1 MELVMKKLITFV
13 AISFIATSCFSSK
26 DAGNEDLDIKP
37 KEKPTVEKKISYD
50 DLTKPTKISIPQDAV
65 TNWQSFF
72 KSPPNSAQKNILEQ
86 KLKKWTDNDSAQGL
100 LTKGRNESAVG
111 QHGAAEISF
120 RKALRLDSDNHEVLL
135 ELAGLYLKKGEI
147 STTFELLT
155 QVREVTTTSED
166 ISKSFIFKYRYV
178 LSLAYLAR
186 GEREKG
192 HNILSAL
199 IGEVKDFAP
208 AYTALAS
215 SYIELDRM
223 NVAEFVMKRAVD
235 RIKDNASV
243 FNLLGYIHQR
253 GRQGDAARRWF
264 DKALAVDHNYAP
276 ALVNRGNL
284 YAQQFELSHA
294 EKDLLAALAAD
305 PSSSDAMVSLGVV
318 QKRQGNI
325 AGARASLSKAV
336 EMNPNN
342 AFARFNLAVLMAKE
356 LKQPTDAIRL
366 FNEVIQT
373 SGATRELTNMA
384 KTYMADLQRNQISS
398 Q

>member
-1 MELVMKKLITFV
+1 MKKF
-13 AISFIATSCFSSK
+13 ISCIAVLLLFTGCFSSK
-26 DAGNEDLDIKP
+26 DPQDEDLDIQPVKKP
-37 KEKPTVEKKISYD
+37 AQEKKVSYE
-50 DLTKPTKISIPQDAV
+50 DLTKPTKIEIPQDAV

-72 KSPPNSAQKNILEQ
+72 KSPPTAAQKTLLEQ

-100 LTKGRNESAVG
+100 LKKGRSESAVG

-120 RKALRLDSDNHEVLL
+120 RKALRLDNNNHEVML
-135 ELAGLYLKKGEI
+135 ELASLYLKKGEI
-147 STTFELLT
+147 STTFELLA
-155 QVREVTTTSED
+155 QVREVTTTSDD
-166 ISKSFIFKYRYV
+166 ISKDFIFKYRYV

-192 HNILSAL
+192 HSILSAL
-199 IGEVKDFAP
+199 IGEVKGFAP

-215 SYIELDRM
+215 SYIELDRL

-253 GRQGDAARRWF
+253 GRQNDAARRWF
-264 DKALAVDHNYAP
+264 DKALATDPNYAP

-305 PSSSDAMVSLGVV
+305 PGSSDAMVSLGVV
-318 QKRQGNI
+318 QRRQGNI

>member
-1 MELVMKKLITFV
+1 MKTLLSGIAVLILL
-13 AISFIATSCFSSK
+13 SGCFASK
-26 DAGNEDLDIKP
+26 DASDEDLDIKSD
-37 KEKPTVEKKISYD
+37 KKPTSEKKISYD
-50 DLTKPTKISIPQDAV
+50 DLTKPTKIEIPQDAV

-72 KSPPNSAQKNILEQ
+72 KSPPTSAQKNLLEQ
-86 KLKKWTDNDSAQGL
+86 KLKKWSDNDTPEGL
-100 LTKGRNESAVG
+100 LARGRSETAVG
-111 QHGAAEISF
+111 QHGSAEISF
-120 RKALRLDSDNHEVLL
+120 RKALRLNSENHEAML

-147 STTFELLT
+147 STTFELLA

-166 ISKSFIFKYRYV
+166 ISKAFIFKYRYV

-215 SYIELDRM
+215 SYIELDRL
-223 NVAEFVMKRAVD
+223 NVAEFVMKRAAD

-264 DKALAVDHNYAP
+264 DKALVVDPNYAP

-294 EKDLLAALAAD
+294 EKDLLAALSAD

-325 AGARASLSKAV
+325 TGARASLSKAV

-384 KTYMADLQRNQISS
+384 KTYMADLQRDQIST

>member
-1 MELVMKKLITFV
+1 MNKALLSIIAGFLISGCFSNQKADVMNLDIQPVKT
-13 AISFIATSCFSSK
+13 ATS
-26 DAGNEDLDIKP
+26 
-37 KEKPTVEKKISYD
+37 EKKVTYEN
-50 DLTKPTKISIPQDAV
+50 LTKPEKIIIPQDAV

-72 KSPPNSAQKNILEQ
+72 KSPPNAVQKNILEQ
-86 KLKKWTDNDSAQGL
+86 KLKKWSDNDTAQGL
-100 LTKGRNESAVG
+100 IARGRSESAVL

-120 RKALRLDSDNHEVLL
+120 RKALRIDGNNHDAML
-135 ELAGLYLKKGEI
+135 ELASLYLKKGDI
-147 STTFELLT
+147 ATTFELLT
-155 QVREVTTTSED
+155 QVREVTTTSEN
-166 ISKSFIFKYRYV
+166 ISKNFIFKYRYI
-178 LSLAYLAR
+178 LALAYLAR

-192 HNILSAL
+192 HNILSSL
-199 IGEVKDFAP
+199 IGEVKNFAP

-215 SYIELDRM
+215 SYIELGRL

-253 GRQGDAARRWF
+253 GRQSDAARRWF
-264 DKALAVDHNYAP
+264 DKALAIDPHFAP

-284 YAQQFELSHA
+284 YAQQFELGHA

-342 AFARFNLAVLMAKE
+342 AFARFNLAVLMAKD

-366 FNEVIQT
+366 FSEVMQT

-384 KTYMADLQRNQISS
+384 KTYVMDLQRAHSSS

>member
-1 MELVMKKLITFV
+1 MELVMRKLITYV
-13 AISFIATSCFSSK
+13 AVLLFLAGCFSSK
-26 DAGNEDLDIKP
+26 EADDEDLDIQTEKKP
-37 KEKPTVEKKISYD
+37 IVEKKVSYE
-50 DLTKPTKISIPQDAV
+50 DLTKPTKIEIPQDAV

-72 KSPPNSAQKNILEQ
+72 KSPPTSVQKNILEQ
-86 KLKKWTDNDSAQGL
+86 KLKKWSDNDTSAGL
-100 LTKGRNESAVG
+100 IARGRSESAIG

-120 RKALRLDSDNHEVLL
+120 RKALRLDSDNHEAML

-147 STTFELLT
+147 STTFELLAR
-155 QVREVTTTSED
+155 VREVTTTSEN

-178 LSLAYLAR
+178 LALAYLAR
-186 GEREKG
+186 GERDKG

-208 AYTALAS
+208 AYNALAS
-215 SYIELDRM
+215 SYIELDRL
-223 NVAEFVMKRAVD
+223 NVAEFVMKRAAD

-264 DKALAVDHNYAP
+264 DKALAVDPNYAP

-284 YAQQFELSHA
+284 FAQQFELNQA
-294 EKDLLAALAAD
+294 EKDLLSALAAD

-373 SGATRELTNMA
+373 TGATKELANMA
-384 KTYMADLQRNQISS
+384 KTYMADLQRDQIST